1 MPGRSRITR
10 RQVLAGGAAAG
21 VLVAFGGDK
30 ALARGLPRLPRLASN
45 PFTLGVASG
54 DPLPN
59 GVVLWTR
66 LAPDPLTADGGLA
79 GAGNLEVGWEV
90 ARDES
95 FRQVVKRGRAV
106 APADMAHSVH
116 VDVRGLEPGREYRYR
131 FTAGDWATPV
141 ARTRTAPAPNGALDR
156 MTFAYSTCQ
165 KWEEGFYN
173 AYAHMAEE
181 DLDLVVFLGD
191 YTYEYGIDPA
201 TGGVRGVQL
210 PAGYA
215 DETVTLDQFRM
226 RHALYK
232 TDADLQRAHARFP
245 FVVTWDDHEV
255 DNNYTGEIP
264 EDGTP
269 PEVFRQRR
277 IAGYQAFYEH
287 LPVRPPALPDRHGR
301 SKLYRTIPWG
311 PLASFIV
318 IDTRQYRS
326 DHPLGDGEHPYGPAS
341 FDPSQ
346 TVLGAQQERWVRKEF
361 GNSRAQWNV
370 LANQVLFSALAHEP
384 GPNPR
389 YWQDSWDGYP
399 VARRRLMDDMV
410 GTGLRNPFVITG
422 DWHSTFVNDVHP
434 DFRDPASPVVATEIL
449 APAVTSNGGSPVY
462 GPYYGPM
469 IQFNPHIKFFEG
481 DRKGYVRCAVDRQL
495 LQADLR
501 YVERVGVHGAP
512 IETFASFVVEDG
524 HPGALP
530 A

>member
-215 DETVTLDQFRM
+215 DETVTLDRFRM
-226 RHALYK
+226 RHAL
-232 TDADLQRAHARFP
+232 
-245 FVVTWDDHEV
+245 
-255 DNNYTGEIP
+255 
-264 EDGTP
+264 
-269 PEVFRQRR
+269 
-277 IAGYQAFYEH
+277 
-287 LPVRPPALPDRHGR
+287 
-301 SKLYRTIPWG
+301 
-311 PLASFIV
+311 
-318 IDTRQYRS
+318 
-326 DHPLGDGEHPYGPAS
+326 
-341 FDPSQ
+341 
-346 TVLGAQQERWVRKEF
+346 
-361 GNSRAQWNV
+361 
-370 LANQVLFSALAHEP
+370 
-384 GPNPR
+384 
-389 YWQDSWDGYP
+389 
-399 VARRRLMDDMV
+399 
-410 GTGLRNPFVITG
+410 ITG

-449 APAVTSNGGSPVY
+449 APAVTSNGDGPVY

-481 DRKGYVRCAVDRQL
+481 DRKGYVRCAVDRHL

-501 YVERVGVHGAP
+501 YVERVGMHRAP

>member
-1 MPGRSRITR
+1 
-10 RQVLAGGAAAG
+10 
-21 VLVAFGGDK
+21 
-30 ALARGLPRLPRLASN
+30 
-45 PFTLGVASG
+45 
-54 DPLPN
+54 
-59 GVVLWTR
+59 
-66 LAPDPLTADGGLA
+66 
-79 GAGNLEVGWEV
+79 V

-95 FRQVVKRGRAV
+95 LRQVVKRGRAV
-106 APADMAHSVH
+106 APADLAHSVH
-116 VDVRGLEPGREYRYR
+116 VDVRGLEPGREYWYR

-141 ARTRTAPAPNGALDR
+141 ARTHRAPAPNGAVDR

-210 PAGYA
+210 SAGHA

-255 DNNYTGEIP
+255 DNDYTGDIP

-269 PEVFRQRR
+269 PEVFRRRR

-287 LPVRPPALPDRHGR
+287 LPVRPPARPDRHGQ

-311 PLASFIV
+311 PLASFMV

-361 GNSRAQWNV
+361 GNSQAQWNV
-370 LANQVLFSALAHEP
+370 LANQVLFSALAHES

-399 VARRRLMDDMV
+399 VARRRLIDDMV

-434 DFRDPASPVVATEIL
+434 DFA
-449 APAVTSNGGSPVY
+449 
-462 GPYYGPM
+462 
-469 IQFNPHIKFFEG
+469 
-481 DRKGYVRCAVDRQL
+481 
-495 LQADLR
+495 
-501 YVERVGVHGAP
+501 
-512 IETFASFVVEDG
+512 
-524 HPGALP
+524 
-530 A
+530 

>member
-1 MPGRSRITR
+1 
-10 RQVLAGGAAAG
+10 VLAGATAAG
-21 VLVAFGGDK
+21 VLVAFGGEK
-30 ALARGLPRLPRLASN
+30 ALARGLPRPPRLPSN

-54 DPLPN
+54 DPLPD
-59 GVVLWTR
+59 GIVVWTR
-66 LAPDPLTADGGLA
+66 LALAPLTADGGLGGA
-79 GAGNLEVGWEV
+79 RQPRGRLGGPGRAHARGGPERSRRGAGRPGPL
-90 ARDES
+90 R
-95 FRQVVKRGRAV
+95 
-106 APADMAHSVH
+106 H
-116 VDVRGLEPGREYRYR
+116 VDVRGLEPGREYWYR
-131 FTAGDWATPV
+131 FTAGDWASPV
-141 ARTRTAPAPNGALDR
+141 ARTRTAPAPDGRLDR
-156 MTFAYSTCQ
+156 MTFAYATCQ

-210 PAGYA
+210 SAGHA

-255 DNNYTGEIP
+255 DNDYTGDIP

-269 PEVFRQRR
+269 PEVFRRRR

-287 LPVRPPALPDRHGR
+287 LPVRPPARPDRHGQ

-311 PLASFIV
+311 PLASFMV

-361 GNSRAQWNV
+361 GNSQAQWNV
-370 LANQVLFSALAHEP
+370 LANQVLFSALAHES

-399 VARRRLMDDMV
+399 VARRRLIDDMV

-434 DFRDPASPVVATEIL
+434 DFA
-449 APAVTSNGGSPVY
+449 
-462 GPYYGPM
+462 
-469 IQFNPHIKFFEG
+469 
-481 DRKGYVRCAVDRQL
+481 
-495 LQADLR
+495 
-501 YVERVGVHGAP
+501 
-512 IETFASFVVEDG
+512 
-524 HPGALP
+524 
-530 A
+530 